1 MNWLL
6 IIVLAIIVIN
16 ALIGRKVGLIKIV
29 FSLFSFI
36 VALLLTTWI
45 SPTVNDILV
54 KNESFYQ
61 KTSLKVEGIL
71 FSEGDEST
79 DDIASKDEKTIIDN
93 LPLPKAIKE
102 TLEENKEKQET
113 NIKSYITNHVTK
125 IVINALAFV
134 LTFVLIFIGLWVL
147 SIVLNIISKLPILSQ
162 INKIAGLF
170 VGGVQGLVI
179 VWIFFVVLTFLG
191 SSEWGLKAFEQI
203 NSNSILTFLY
213 DKNILLDIVMS
224 AVNMFK

>member
-6 IIVLAIIVIN
+6 IIVLSIIIIN

-36 VALLLTTWI
+36 IALLLTTWL
-45 SPTVNDILV
+45 SPTVNDMLI

-61 KTSLKVEGIL
+61 KTSQKVEDIL

-79 DDIASKDEKTIIDN
+79 DNNEITDENKLIDS
-93 LPLPKAIKE
+93 LPLPKAIKD
-102 TLEENKEKQET
+102 TLQENKEKQET
-113 NIKSYITNHVTK
+113 NIKSYITGHVTK
-125 IVINALAFV
+125 IAINALAFV
-134 LTFVLIFIGLWVL
+134 LTFIVIFIGLWVL
-147 SIVLNIISKLPILSQ
+147 SILLNIISKLPILNQ
-162 INKIAGLF
+162 INKIAGLL
-170 VGGVQGLVI
+170 VGGLQGLII
-179 VWIFFVVLTFLG
+179 VWIFFVVLTFLS
-191 SSEWGLKAFEQI
+191 SSEFGVKAFEQI

-213 DKNILLDIVMS
+213 DKNILLDIVMR